1 MLDLA
6 LLDGAVPALLAV
18 SALTGLIWLL
28 AHSGPRPI
36 TACLVAAGAVTATA
50 AWLATDVFVLF
61 PDPLEPR
68 TYCSIGVA
76 VFAALLAVAG
86 RRPLGVLIALLVIAA
101 CANQVNADFAAYPT
115 LRSVFEPH
123 APNEIAFRD
132 LRPAPVAELGPGP
145 LDRSWQ
151 PPPGLPA
158 AGRITRARIPGAESG
173 FQARPAEIYLPP
185 AYFAVPRPR
194 LPVLVLLSGQP
205 GSPDDW
211 LTSGN
216 LVATMD
222 GFAARHHG
230 LAPVVVVA
238 DGTGGTWKNPLC
250 ADTRRAR
257 AATYLAVDVPAWIH
271 THLTVADDAGGWAIA
286 GSSYGGTCAIQL
298 ALARPGVYPT
308 FLGMSAESQPSLGDP
323 ERTLREG
330 FGGDTAAFARADP
343 LALLRARGYPELA
356 GVVSVGAADDDTV
369 PEAKKIADALRAGGA
384 RVRFLEVPGGHD
396 WTVWSGVLEQVL
408 PWLAQRLG
416 IVRYP

>member
-1 MLDLA
+1 MPDIA
-6 LLDGAVPALLAV
+6 LLDGVVPTLLPV
-18 SALTGLIWLL
+18 SALTGLVWLL
-28 AHSGPRPI
+28 VHTRPRPI
-36 TACLVAAGAVTATA
+36 TACLVAAAAVTATA
-50 AWLATDVFVLF
+50 AWLATDVWLLF
-61 PDPLEPR
+61 PDRLEPR

-76 VFAALLAVAG
+76 VLAALLALAG
-86 RRPLGVLIALLVIAA
+86 RRALGALVALLVIAA
-101 CANQVNADFAAYPT
+101 CANRINADFAAYPT

-132 LRPAPVAELGPGP
+132 VRPAPAAQLDPGP
-145 LDRSWQ
+145 LEQTWQ

-158 AGRITRARIPGAESG
+158 TGRITRTRIPGTESG

-216 LVATMD
+216 LVTTMD

-250 ADTRRAR
+250 ADTGRAR
-257 AATYLAVDVPAWIH
+257 AATYLSVDVPAWIH
-271 THLTVADDAGGWAIA
+271 THLTVAEEARGWAIA
-286 GSSYGGTCAIQL
+286 GSSYGGTCAIQP
-298 ALARPGVYPT
+298 ALARPEVYPT

-323 ERTLREG
+323 ERTLGEG
-330 FGGDTAAFARADP
+330 FDGDTAAFARADP
-343 LALLRARGYPELA
+343 LALLRARSYPDTA
-356 GVVSVGAADDDTV
+356 GVVSVGTAADDTV
-369 PEAKKIADALRAGGA
+369 PEAKKISAALRAAGV

-408 PWLAQRLG
+408 PWLAERSG
-416 IVRYP
+416 VVGSS